1 MKQLQILPGDGQ
13 VPPRRT
19 SLTATLTERPPFSSK
34 CLNSAYYGETSLS
47 FFLQRMSSFLA
58 TLQSQPQLQL
68 DIAMSADDTILVSL
82 ADGLATDFLQRSQ
95 EDHYLE
101 LFWQTHQF
109 SYPIIDEA
117 DFRKQYQSLWS
128 NLPPDTPRPSSA
140 LIDIVLALCI
150 QQGTCFLPKSDDASP
165 PTSTYN
171 TLAGF
176 NYYQRCQA
184 LLDETNDTPSILTV
198 QCYVF
203 SIVYLCEAGLSNKA
217 QVMTGKAVMMAIIM
231 GLNYEPPS
239 DHPEPQKELARRIW
253 WSLYILDTQLGI
265 EVGRTFIT
273 AASQIGCR
281 LPANSPELARSL
293 GPRNMFFDSDI
304 TWLGFQNQTLHL
316 LDTVRSISTAFH
328 AKSESIM
335 RVHNTVDFY
344 SNGHIQ
350 EECARFLTD
359 LMKDLNSWAKQLPAG
374 YKMPRRGGEP
384 LSTDRTPLEIDHD
397 VPLSYQRQRVI
408 LELQY
413 HLHSLIL
420 YRPFIRFTRPQDTST
435 PVCDSKATSSLNHAI
450 ALTNMIHQALSSSD
464 ILNGLNQVFHWQK
477 NAMFTMVGFVYTYPI
492 SHHAAATRKA
502 IETAISVIQMYSATL
517 PEADRVANIA
527 KSLTKNVESIIKG
540 FHGNSSGPT
549 DSIRIDH
556 GPDTSSAPFL
566 RTGKERDSVDQS
578 LSPLDTNSLL
588 SLALMSEGSLD
599 TNVQPTPR
607 GATDFGDS
615 DAFWA
620 DLEPVDGG
628 GDSWPW
634 LDDALTQYADDAF
647 DNDLLLGGALESTTR

>member
-13 VPPRRT
+13 VPPRRM
-19 SLTATLTERPPFSSK
+19 SLTVTLTERPSFSSK
-34 CLNSAYYGETSLS
+34 NLTSTYYGESSLS

-68 DIAMSADDTILVSL
+68 DIVMSADDTILLSL
-82 ADGLATDFLQRSQ
+82 ADGLTSDFLQRSQ

-101 LFWQTHQF
+101 LFWQTHQV

-128 NLPPDTPRPSSA
+128 NLPPNTPRRSSA
-140 LIDIVLALCI
+140 VVDIVLALCI

-165 PTSTYN
+165 PYN
-171 TLAGF
+171 ALAGF

-184 LLDETNDTPSILTV
+184 LLDEANDTPSTLTV

-217 QVMTGKAVMMAIIM
+217 QVMMGKAVMMAIIM

-239 DHPEPQKELARRIW
+239 DHPEPQRELTRRIW

-273 AASQIGCR
+273 AACQIGCR
-281 LPANSPELARSL
+281 LPADSPELAKSL
-293 GPRNMFFDSDI
+293 SPLNMFFDSGI
-304 TWLGFQNQTLHL
+304 TWLGFQNQTLHF

-328 AKSESIM
+328 TESETVM
-335 RVHNTVDFY
+335 RAHNTVDFY
-344 SNGHIQ
+344 SNGEIQ
-350 EECARFLTD
+350 EECARFLTE
-359 LMKDLNSWAKQLPAG
+359 LMKDLNSWAKELPTG

-397 VPLSYQRQRVI
+397 VPLSYQRQRVV

-420 YRPFIRFTRPQDTST
+420 YRPFIRFTRPRDMST

-450 ALTNMIHQALSSSD
+450 ALTNMIYQALTSSD

-502 IETAISVIQMYSATL
+502 IETAISVVQMYSATL
-517 PEADRVANIA
+517 PEADSVAHIA
-527 KSLTKNVESIIKG
+527 RSLTKRVESIIRG
-540 FHGNSSGPT
+540 FQGTSSGPT
-549 DSIRIDH
+549 DSVRTDH
-556 GPDTSSAPFL
+556 ASDTSSASFF
-566 RTGKERDSVDQS
+566 RRAKEPSSLDPS
-578 LSPLDTNSLL
+578 LSPLDTNSLS
-588 SLALMSEGSLD
+588 SLAFISEGAFD
-599 TNVQPTPR
+599 TSVQPTPR
-607 GATDFGDS
+607 GVTDYGDS
-615 DAFWA
+615 DGVWA
-620 DLEPVDGG
+620 SWGPVDGG
-628 GDSWPW
+628 AESWPW
-634 LDDALTQYADDAF
+634 LDDALARYAEEPF
-647 DNDLLLGGALESTTR
+647 DNDHLLLGGAIESPTR